1 MEINVTLFN
10 KFCFS
15 YISETMTSRYQKRK
29 RALEQQTSDENASLS
44 PKEVS
49 ETVEQE
55 VSQSDTEFIKQ
66 SLSPENKPC
75 PSVLAEVECASNIP
89 DSVEE
94 KKEVVEEK
102 VKRKRKA
109 KTEAAPDSSDGTQP
123 PAPPSKKSRKDKL
136 LDDFLMT
143 QLPALQKDV
152 KLKKKDQV
160 AFHIRDYADY
170 FKAGSEWTPTY
181 CLALFNFLGKNEILC
196 DKYGVFQGNRH
207 CVKTLDGF
215 NHANLIQ
222 SNAGHMLSPEET
234 TFMMQR
240 YGKEWFKIPPKDAP
254 HVSTAYRFGDGHQFK
269 VIIYGIEEGSF
280 FGKEGKEILS
290 LTPKLR
296 YEAYK
301 APPEKVKKPKKAPE
315 PVSEP
320 TPVDQS
326 LSEIL

>member
-1 MEINVTLFN
+1 M
-10 KFCFS
+10 S
-15 YISETMTSRYQKRK
+15 SRYHKRK
-29 RALEQQTSDENASLS
+29 RLLEQQVSDETASLS
-44 PKEVS
+44 PKEVF
-49 ETVEQE
+49 EIVEQE
-55 VSQSDTEFIKQ
+55 VSPSDTELVKLSI
-66 SLSPENKPC
+66 SPENKPC
-75 PSVLAEVECASNIP
+75 PSVPVEVECASNVP
-89 DSVEE
+89 ETVEE

-109 KTEAAPDSSDGTQP
+109 KAEEAPSSSDGAP
-123 PAPPSKKSRKDKL
+123 APAPPTKKSRKDKL
-136 LDDFLMT
+136 LDDFLIT

-170 FKAGSEWTPTY
+170 FKPGSEWTPTY
-181 CLALFNFLGKNEILC
+181 CLALFNFLGRNEILC
-196 DKYGVFQGNRH
+196 DRYGVFEGGRH
-207 CVKTLDGF
+207 SVHTVDGF
-215 NHANLIQ
+215 THANIIQ
-222 SNAGHMLSPEET
+222 SSVGDMLSPEET

-280 FGKEGKEILS
+280 FGKNGEEILS
-290 LTPKLR
+290 LYPKLR

-320 TPVDQS
+320 PPVDQS
-326 LSEIL
+326 LAEIL

>member
-15 YISETMTSRYQKRK
+15 YIYQTMSSRYHKRK
-29 RALEQQTSDENASLS
+29 RLLENQASDENVALS

-55 VSQSDTEFIKQ
+55 VPQSDAEFIEKTL
-66 SLSPENKPC
+66 SLEREPC
-75 PSVLAEVECASNIP
+75 PSVPIEVECASNVP
-89 DSVEE
+89 GPVEE

-109 KTEAAPDSSDGTQP
+109 KTEAAPSSSDGTQP
-123 PAPPSKKSRKDKL
+123 PAPPTKKSRKDKL

-196 DKYGVFQGNRH
+196 DRYGVFEGGRH
-207 CVKTLDGF
+207 SIHTVDGF
-215 NHANLIQ
+215 THANIIQ
-222 SNAGHMLSPEET
+222 SSVGDMLSPEET
-234 TFMMQR
+234 TFMMNR
-240 YGKEWFKIPPKDAP
+240 YGKEWFKIPAKDAP

-269 VIIYGIEEGSF
+269 VIIFGIEEGSF
-280 FGKEGKEILS
+280 FGKDGKEILS

-320 TPVDQS
+320 PVDQS